1 LDNQFFAVGPVDAIN
16 DDGPEFSEPVQ
27 SVMVG
32 DFNGA
37 VFPDPYTGIAEHAFY
52 LQEGLG
58 DDFFAVWL
66 KAFAVAAECVVFS
79 IIPIG
84 NQSFALDDPAT
95 LLVLAGGV
103 LALVFLILLIVA
115 VRAAGRSAR
124 IAAPLAQQI
133 GQLGQRVEM
142 LGQGQQQLAGGLTHV
157 SEAQA
162 ASQAN
167 MLQLMERRLAQV
179 SEKMNENLQG
189 TATRTAH
196 SLGEL
201 QQRLQAIDKA
211 QDNITKLSGDVLSLQ
226 DILSNKQTR
235 GAFGEIQLHDIV
247 GKALPSDSYKMQAT
261 LSNGRRA
268 DCLIHLPNPPGPI
281 VVDSKFP
288 LEAYEALRRADNP
301 NDLNRAASLLRQSV
315 RAHIKAISERYII
328 EGETA
333 DGALMF
339 LPSEAVYAEL
349 HANFPELVREGFA
362 ARVWIVSPTTCMAT
376 LHTMRAI
383 LKDARMREQAGAI
396 RRELGLLAQDM
407 DRLGTRVENL
417 DRHFGQ
423 AARDIADIKISAEKA
438 GRRAKRLDN
447 FDFEDVVPEV
457 DPVTRPLVLAPTMR
471 QDG

>member
-1 LDNQFFAVGPVDAIN
+1 MI
-16 DDGPEFSEPVQ
+16 
-27 SVMVG
+27 
-32 DFNGA
+32 
-37 VFPDPYTGIAEHAFY
+37 T
-52 LQEGLG
+52 LG
-58 DDFFAVWL
+58 
-66 KAFAVAAECVVFS
+66 
-79 IIPIG
+79 G
-84 NQSFALDDPAT
+84 QTFALDDPAVLLT
-95 LLVLAGGV
+95 LSGLGLT
-103 LALVFLILLIVA
+103 LLIVFLLILA
-115 VRAAGRSAR
+115 LRAAARSAR
-124 IAAPLAQQI
+124 VTEPLAQQMAYLAARVQ
-133 GQLGQRVEM
+133 GLGD
-142 LGQGQQQLAGGLTHV
+142 GQQQLSGGLTHV
-157 SEAQA
+157 AEEQA
-162 ASQAN
+162 ASQAQ
-167 MLQLMERRLAQV
+167 MIRLMEQRLAHVTGQMTETLHG
-179 SEKMNENLQG
+179 S
-189 TATRTAH
+189 ARRTAQ

-201 QQRLQAIDKA
+201 QQRLAAIDKA

-247 GKALPSDSYKMQAT
+247 SKALPTDSYKMQAT

-301 NDLNRAASLLRQSV
+301 NDLTRAASLLRQSV
-315 RAHIKAISERYII
+315 RAHIKAIAERYII

-349 HANFPELVREGFA
+349 HANFPELVRDGFA

-407 DRLGTRVENL
+407 DRLGQRVENL

-423 AARDIADIKISAEKA
+423 ASRDIADIKISADKA

-457 DPVTRPLVLAPTMR
+457 DPVAEPLILAQGLRRET
-471 QDG
+471 